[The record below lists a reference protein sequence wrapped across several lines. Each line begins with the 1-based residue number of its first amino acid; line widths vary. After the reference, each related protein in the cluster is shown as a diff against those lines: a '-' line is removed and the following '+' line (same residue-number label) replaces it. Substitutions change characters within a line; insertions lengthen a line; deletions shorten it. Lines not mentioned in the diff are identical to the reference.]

1 MPNANNN
8 AVKRRKVQNKFRTNV
23 KTLKVPAPMYE
34 TKNVTNKRKR
44 VRAKFTKNVQTRRR

>member
-8 AVKRRKVQNKFRTNV
+8 AVKMRKVQNKFRKNIR
-23 KTLKVPAPMYE
+23 TLKVPAPMYE